1 MRLNNRSF
9 MKEHQ
14 DQWDMLIE
22 IIESER
28 EGKGISNLELIMANA
43 LLGTFNKEF
52 IDSLAQIL
60 IISNK
65 RR

>member
-1 MRLNNRSF
+1 